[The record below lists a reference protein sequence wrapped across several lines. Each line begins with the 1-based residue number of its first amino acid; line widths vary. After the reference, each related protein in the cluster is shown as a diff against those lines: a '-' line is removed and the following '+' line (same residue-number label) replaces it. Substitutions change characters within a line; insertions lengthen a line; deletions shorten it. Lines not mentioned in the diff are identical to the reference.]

1 MTSIRWAPTTG
12 RAAAARTP
20 RSAAA
25 LPSRLLDKSRR
36 PGDAGFTLIE
46 LLVCLVLL
54 AAMSALVLPRF
65 TAERAPSLQQRAQTV
80 ARDLAHFRHVAM
92 GTGTVRTASSRAL
105 AAVLPAGIRIG
116 EAIPEELVFLP
127 NGMSNGGV
135 WRLESEGRT
144 VALAVD
150 WLTGRVTVDA
160 P

>member
-1 MTSIRWAPTTG
+1 M
-12 RAAAARTP
+12 RTP
-20 RSAAA
+20 RSVAAPA
-25 LPSRLLDKSRR
+25 SADSLAQTIAE

-65 TAERAPSLQQRAQTV
+65 VAERQPSLQQRAEAV
-80 ARDLAHFRHVAM
+80 ASELARFRHEAM

-105 AAVLPAGIRIG
+105 AAVLPAGVRID
-116 EAIPEELVFLP
+116 EARPEELVFLP

>member
-1 MTSIRWAPTTG
+1 
-12 RAAAARTP
+12 
-20 RSAAA
+20 
-25 LPSRLLDKSRR
+25 
-36 PGDAGFTLIE
+36 
-46 LLVCLVLL
+46 
-54 AAMSALVLPRF
+54 MSALVLPRF
-65 TAERAPSLQQRAQTV
+65 TAERPPTLQQQAQTV
-80 ARDLAHFRHVAM
+80 ASDLARFRQAAM

-105 AAVLPAGIRIG
+105 ADVLPAGVRID